1 MVQIYTTYQKT
12 TLQLFPPSVAPPAM
26 KKVET
31 YNFRIKSGNVQN
43 VY

>member
-12 TLQLFPPSVAPPAM
+12 TLQLFPPSVAPAM